1 MAKYTGKPA
10 TINRPI
16 AELYAQFSDMSRLKG
31 ALEKANPEQASKMGN
46 VEVGEDYMAIN
57 NPQVGQIK
65 FQVTERIE
73 PTRIAFSAVQSPLP
87 VSMSINLKE
96 ITPETTEVSTVLEME
111 IPMVMKALVGP
122 KLQKVAD
129 QFGEMMTGSLS

>member
-1 MAKYTGKPA
+1 MAKYVGKPA

-16 AELYAQFSDMSRLKG
+16 GELYAQFSDMTRLKG
-31 ALEKANPEQASKMGN
+31 TLEKGNPEQASKVGN

-65 FQVTERIE
+65 FQVTERVE
-73 PTRIAFSAVQSPLP
+73 PSKVAFSAVQSPLP

-96 ITPETTEVSTVLEME
+96 ITPESTEVSTVLEME
-111 IPMVMKALVGP
+111 IPMVMKALIGP

-129 QFGEMMTGSLS
+129 QFGEMMTGGL

>member
-1 MAKYTGKPA
+1 MAKYVGKPA

-16 AELYAQFSDMSRLKG
+16 AQLYSQFSDMSRLKG
-31 ALEKANPEQASKMGN
+31 ALEKGNPEQASKMGN

-65 FQVTERIE
+65 FQVTERVE
-73 PTRIAFSAVQSPLP
+73 PVKVSFTAVQSPLP
-87 VSMSINLKE
+87 ISMSINLKE
-96 ITPETTEVSTVLEME
+96 ISQETTEVSTVLEME

-129 QFGEMMTGSLS
+129 QFGEMMTGSL